1 MNFNKIFIILLSA
14 IILFFFSPG
23 LFSQDTEI
31 ENDIS
36 YTIGPG
42 DLIDIKVFNVPE
54 LNITVRVSG
63 NGMITLPLIG
73 SIKAEGL
80 TRSLL
85 EKQLA
90 AMLEK
95 NYLNNAQVTVFIK
108 EYHSKMVSV
117 IGAVKTPGNHELYGE
132 KTILELISLAGGF
145 TPDASKKII
154 IIRKLKEG
162 KSISLKIDVDELMI
176 EGNPKLNVP
185 LKAGDI
191 INIPAVSHMNI
202 YIFGEVKNPGHIEMI
217 REGEIT
223 LLRAIAQAGG
233 FTERA
238 RKGSVLVKRRVKGK
252 EIKIKINVKSILKGK
267 KSDFILKS
275 NDIIHVPESVL

>member
-1 MNFNKIFIILLSA
+1 MNFNKISIILLSI
-14 IILFFFSPG
+14 IILSFFS
-23 LFSQDTEI
+23 LDLLSQDMEN

-80 TRSLL
+80 SRSRL

-95 NYLNNAQVTVFIK
+95 NYLKNAQVTVFIK

-117 IGAVKTPGNHELYGE
+117 IGAVTKPGNHELYGE

-145 TPDASKKII
+145 TPDASKIII

-191 INIPAVSHMNI
+191 INIPAVSYMNI
-202 YIFGEVKNPGHIEMI
+202 YIFGEVKNPGHIQMI
-217 REGEIT
+217 REGDIT

-267 KSDFILKS
+267 KPDFILEN

>member
-1 MNFNKIFIILLSA
+1 MSFNRKIILIFAVFS
-14 IILFFFSPG
+14 LFLYSFPLNG
-23 LFSQDTEI
+23 QGNGE
-31 ENDIS
+31 EDIS

-73 SIKAEGL
+73 NIRADGL
-80 TRSLL
+80 TRSQL
-85 EKQLA
+85 EKLLSSK
-90 AMLEK
+90 LEK
-95 NYLNNAQVTVFIK
+95 NYLKNAQVTVFIK

-117 IGAVKTPGNHELYGE
+117 IGAVKKPGSYELYGE
-132 KTILELISLAGGF
+132 KTILELISLSGGF
-145 TPDASKKII
+145 TQDASRKII
-154 IIRKLKEG
+154 IIRKLKKG
-162 KSISLKIDVDELMI
+162 NSISLSIDVDELMLK
-176 EGNPKLNVP
+176 GDPKLNVP

-217 REGEIT
+217 RDGDIT

-233 FTERA
+233 FTGRA

-252 EIKIKINVKSILKGK
+252 EIKVKINVKSILRGK
-267 KSDFILKS
+267 KPDFILKN
-275 NDIIHVPESVL
+275 NDIIHVPESAL